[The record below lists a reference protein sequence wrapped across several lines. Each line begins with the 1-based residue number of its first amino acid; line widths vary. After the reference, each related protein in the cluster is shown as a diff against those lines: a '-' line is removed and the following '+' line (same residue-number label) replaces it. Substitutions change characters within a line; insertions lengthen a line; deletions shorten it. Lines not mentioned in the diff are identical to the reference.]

1 MSRKFCLSW
10 GRKIP
15 SEMLVHL
22 LAARTREK
30 LRLRHLFD
38 ENDGGQRVQLERH
51 AEGEDNNDNS
61 NNNHRSHV
69 AA

>member
-1 MSRKFCLSW
+1 
-10 GRKIP
+10 
-15 SEMLVHL
+15 MLVHL

-38 ENDGGQRVQLERH
+38 EADGGQRVQLERH
-51 AEGEDNNDNS
+51 AERHAGRHAERDDNNDNS